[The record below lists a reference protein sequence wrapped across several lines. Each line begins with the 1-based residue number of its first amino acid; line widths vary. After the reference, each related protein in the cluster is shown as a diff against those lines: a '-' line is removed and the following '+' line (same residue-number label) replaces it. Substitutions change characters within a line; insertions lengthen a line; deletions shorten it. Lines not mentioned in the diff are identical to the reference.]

1 MAAVVRLALTAVA
14 AGCLLGSGVG
24 CSTSIGQTLGLA
36 PPQHKLIPDAK
47 AFREGAGNPDLPRE
61 LNKTLHPAY
70 VVEPGD
76 VLLVQPVEFDSP
88 VRLTGDQPILPDGT
102 IDLGKYGRPVVA
114 GKTVPVIE
122 AEVQQLVRAKEKSQV
137 QVTVRLIT
145 RASKVYYVLGE
156 VNAPGAF
163 PINGRET
170 VLDAII
176 AAGGL
181 TRRAAEKQIIVS
193 RPTPADGCRVVLPVC
208 YPQIVQLGD
217 TTTNFQVMPGDR
229 IFVPGRGTFDDLCE
243 GRGRHKQ
250 KCGPCDKP
258 QVPCVLGGGN
268 GGCATGPAPAGEPP
282 AAAAPSAP
290 LPPTVVVPTPGG
302 PVALPNLQ

>member
-1 MAAVVRLALTAVA
+1 MTATVRLVSVAIGWCTLLCTA
-14 AGCLLGSGVG
+14 VG

-36 PPQHKLIPDAK
+36 PPQHKLLPEAK
-47 AFREGAGNPDLPRE
+47 AFREATGTPDLPRE
-61 LNKTLHPAY
+61 LKKTLHPAF

-76 VLLVQPVEFDSP
+76 VLAVQPVEFDSP
-88 VRLTGDQPILPDGT
+88 VRLTGDQPVLPDGT

-122 AEVQQLVRAKEKSQV
+122 AEVQELIKGKEKTPV
-137 QVTVRLIT
+137 QITVRLIN

-181 TRRAAEKQIIVS
+181 TRRAGEKDIILS
-193 RPTPADGCRVVLPVC
+193 RPTPPDGCRVVIPIC
-208 YPQIVQLGD
+208 YPQLVQLGD

-229 IFVPGRGTFDDLCE
+229 IFVPSRGAFDGLC
-243 GRGRHKQ
+243 GDRHK
-250 KCGPCDKP
+250 KCGVCDKP
-258 QVPCVLGGGN
+258 QFPCPANGACAADQAAAVP
-268 GGCATGPAPAGEPP
+268 PAPPP
-282 AAAAPSAP
+282 AVAAP
-290 LPPTVVVPTPGG
+290 TVLVPTPNG
-302 PVALPNLQ
+302 PVALPNR